1 MDISIKKK
9 MSVKLTEE
17 ERKHLEQAAVIL
29 TGIGEELE
37 EKGLELDVNL
47 HDRLTTADDLFRI
60 CDFFDDI
67 IESALENLPAEE
79 RAE

>member
-1 MDISIKKK
+1 MDIIIKKK
-9 MSVKLTEE
+9 LSVKLTEE

-29 TGIGEELE
+29 TGLGDELE

-47 HDRLTTADDLFRI
+47 SDHLTSADDLFRI

-67 IESALENLPAEE
+67 IESAVENLPAEDS
-79 RAE
+79 AE